1 MLPGINIEFENGNLG
16 TVVPSAD
23 GILGVIAHATAPEGT
38 PTFDYRTPYQLKS
51 LAAVEALG
59 IIDDVENHVLHKFFN
74 EFFNVSGTGAEIWL
88 ICIPKDAD
96 LEASPVYTAKLKD
109 EFVSTKAVETLLN
122 TANGS
127 IKGIV
132 ALRNSSAAVVI
143 EDGLSDEVLELVN
156 AAQIYCV
163 DYMNRKNV
171 PVFTLVEGFAFNGTP
186 SALPDLN
193 EANFNRVAILIGDTD
208 SRTGTYASKGAAL
221 GLLAGRIARNPVHV
235 NIGKVLDGAITA
247 GDVFIKDT
255 APELFDVEALHD
267 KGFISFRKHNGRS
280 GYFFTDDPMATD
292 GLEDYANITKRRVID
307 KAYRIAYDTLLD
319 EVLADIPVTNTGTIH
334 PSYIKTLEGR
344 VLGALKANMTNNG
357 ELSADAAD
365 PNDFGAIC
373 KISSTQNLVS
383 TSRIALE
390 YLRVR
395 PKGIARYIDVPLGY
409 VAFN

>member
-74 EFFNVSGTGAEIWL
+74 EFFNIAGTGAEIWL
-88 ICIPKDAD
+88 ICISKED
-96 LEASPVYTAKLKD
+96 LLIDHFATDGAIEA
-109 EFVSTKAVETLLN
+109 LLN

-127 IKGIV
+127 IKGLACV
-132 ALRNSSAAVVI
+132 NNSGASITI
-143 EDGLSDEVLELVN
+143 EDGLSDEVLPLVN

-221 GLLAGRIARNPVHV
+221 GLLAGRIAKNSVHV

-267 KGFISFRKHNGRS
+267 KGFISFRNHNGRS

-292 GLEDYANITKRRVID
+292 GTEDYAHITNRRVID

-334 PSYIKTLEGR
+334 SSYIKTLEGR

-383 TSRIALE
+383 TSRITLE

-395 PKGIARYIDVPLGY
+395 PKGIARYIDVPLGF

>member
-23 GILGVIAHATAPEGT
+23 GVLGVIAHATAPGSA
-38 PTFDYRTPYQLKS
+38 PTFAYNTPYQLKS

-59 IIDDVENHVLHKFFN
+59 IIDDVENHVLHKFFK
-74 EFFNVSGTGAEIWL
+74 EFFNVAGTGAEIWL
-88 ICIPKDAD
+88 ICIEKTDD
-96 LEASPVYTAKLKD
+96 LVDQFATD
-109 EFVSTKAVETLLN
+109 GAVETLLN
-122 TANGS
+122 TANG
-127 IKGIV
+127 K
-132 ALRNSSAAVVI
+132 LRGLVCVNNSGAAITV
-143 EDGLSDEVLELVN
+143 EDGLSDEVMPLVD

-171 PVFTLVEGFAFNGTP
+171 PVFTLVEGFGFNGNA
-186 SALPDLN
+186 SQLPDLN
-193 EANFNRVAILIGDTD
+193 DSAFNRVAILIGDTD
-208 SRTGTYASKGAAL
+208 SRTGTYTSNGAAV
-221 GLLAGRIARNPVHV
+221 GLLAGRIAKNSVHV

-247 GDVFIKDT
+247 GDIFIKDT

-267 KGFISFRKHNGRS
+267 KGFVSFRKHNGRS

-292 GLEDYANITKRRVID
+292 GTEDYAHITNRRVID

-383 TSRIALE
+383 TSRITLE

-395 PKGIARYIDVPLGY
+395 PKGIARYIDVPLGF

>member
-23 GILGVIAHATAPEGT
+23 GVLGVIAHATAPGSA
-38 PTFDYRTPYQLKS
+38 PTFEYLTPYQLKS

-59 IIDDVENHVLHKFFN
+59 IIDDVENHVLHKFFY
-74 EFFNVSGTGAEIWL
+74 EFFNVAGTGAEIWL
-88 ICIPKDAD
+88 ICIEKSQSLDN
-96 LEASPVYTAKLKD
+96 
-109 EFVSTKAVETLLN
+109 EFATDGAAETLLN
-122 TANGS
+122 TANGKLS
-127 IKGIV
+127 GLV
-132 ALRNSSAAVVI
+132 CVRNSDASITI
-143 EDGLSDEVLELVN
+143 EDGLSDEVMPLVD

-171 PVFTLVEGFAFNGTP
+171 PIFTIVEGFAFNGTP

-193 EANFNRVAILIGDTD
+193 DSAFNRVAILIGDTD
-208 SRTGTYASKGAAL
+208 SRTGTYSSKGAAV
-221 GLLAGRIARNPVHV
+221 GLLAGRIAKNAVHV

-267 KGFISFRKHNGRS
+267 KGYISFRKNNVRS

-292 GLEDYANITKRRVID
+292 GTEDYAHITNRRVID

-319 EVLADIPVTNTGTIH
+319 TVLADIPVTNTGTIA

-344 VLGALKANMTNNG
+344 VLGAIKANMTNNG
-357 ELSADAAD
+357 ELSADEAN

-383 TSRIALE
+383 TSRIVLE

-395 PKGIARYIDVPLGY
+395 PKGIARYIDVPLGF

>member
-23 GILGVIAHATAPEGT
+23 GVLGVIAHATAPEGT

-59 IIDDVENHVLHKFFN
+59 IIDDVENHVLHKFFK
-74 EFFNVSGTGAEIWL
+74 EFFNVAGTGAEIWL
-88 ICIPKDAD
+88 TCIPKAATLD
-96 LEASPVYTAKLKD
+96 PVYTAKLED
-109 EFVSTKAVETLLN
+109 EFVTTGAVETLLN
-122 TANGS
+122 TSNGS
-127 IKGIV
+127 INGIV
-132 ALRNSSAAVVI
+132 ALRNSSAAVVV
-143 EDGLSDEVLELVN
+143 ENGLSDEVLELVE

-171 PVFTLVEGFAFNGTP
+171 PIFTIVEGFAFNGTP

-193 EANFNRVAILIGDTD
+193 DSAFNRVAVLIGDTD
-208 SRTGTYASKGAAL
+208 SRTGTYTSNGAAV
-221 GLLAGRIARNPVHV
+221 GLLAGRIAKNSVHV
-235 NIGKVLDGAITA
+235 NIGKVLDGAITS

-267 KGFISFRKHNGRS
+267 KGYISFRKHNGRS

-292 GLEDYANITKRRVID
+292 GTEDYAHITNRRVID

-319 EVLADIPVTNTGTIH
+319 TVLADIPVTNTGTIA

-344 VLGALKANMTNNG
+344 VLGAIKANMTNNG
-357 ELSADAAD
+357 ELSADEAN

-383 TSRIALE
+383 TSRIVLE

-395 PKGIARYIDVPLGY
+395 PKGIARYIDVPLGF

>member
-23 GILGVIAHATAPEGT
+23 GVLGVIAHATAPGSA
-38 PTFDYRTPYQLKS
+38 PTFEYLTPYQLKS

-59 IIDDVENHVLHKFFN
+59 IINDVDNHVLHKFFK
-74 EFFNVSGTGAEIWL
+74 EFFNVAGTGAEIWL
-88 ICIPKDAD
+88 ICIEKEDSFTDHFATD
-96 LEASPVYTAKLKD
+96 G
-109 EFVSTKAVETLLN
+109 AVETLLN
-122 TANGS
+122 TANGKLS
-127 IKGIV
+127 GLV
-132 ALRNSSAAVVI
+132 CVRNSDASITI
-143 EDGLSDEVLELVN
+143 EDGLSDEVMPLVD

-171 PVFTLVEGFAFNGTP
+171 PIFTIVEGFAFKGPP

-193 EANFNRVAILIGDTD
+193 ESNFNRVAVLIGDTD
-208 SRTGTYASKGAAL
+208 SRTGTYTSNGAAV
-221 GLLAGRIARNPVHV
+221 GLLAGRIAKNSVHV
-235 NIGKVLDGAITA
+235 NIGKVADGAITA

-267 KGFISFRKHNGRS
+267 KGYISFRKHNGKS

-292 GLEDYANITKRRVID
+292 GTEDYAHITNRRVID
-307 KAYRIAYDTLLD
+307 KAYRIAYDVLLN
-319 EVLADIPVTNTGTIH
+319 EVLADIPVTNTGSIH

-344 VLGALKANMTNNG
+344 VLGAIKANMTNNG
-357 ELSADAAD
+357 ELSADEAN

-383 TSRIALE
+383 TSRIVLE

-395 PKGIARYIDVPLGY
+395 PKGIARYIDVPLGF